1 MAIFHLSFSNG
12 KVGKGLAHFKYI
24 MGEDRYSYKENEV
37 IYEKHNMPPHVSA
50 EDFWH
55 SADAYERANGRV
67 YKEIRIAL
75 PNGFTKKENQD
86 LLNKFL
92 EKELGNEF

>member
-37 IYEKHNMPPHVSA
+37 IYEKSTKTLELILTSVSA
-50 EDFWH
+50 KAH
-55 SADAYERANGRV
+55 
-67 YKEIRIAL
+67 
-75 PNGFTKKENQD
+75 
-86 LLNKFL
+86 FL
-92 EKELGNEF
+92 SKMVVGWLAIFI

>member
-24 MGEDRYSYKENEV
+24 MGEDRYSYKEN
-37 IYEKHNMPPHVSA
+37 
-50 EDFWH
+50 FWH

-92 EKELGNEF
+92 EKELGNNFYYSAVIHDKS

>member
-24 MGEDRYSYKENEV
+24 MGKDRYSYKENEV

-50 EDFWH
+50 KDFWQ
-55 SADAYERANGRV
+55 SADAYERVNGRV

-75 PNGFTKKENQD
+75 PNGFSKKENQD

-92 EKELGNEF
+92 EKRIGK